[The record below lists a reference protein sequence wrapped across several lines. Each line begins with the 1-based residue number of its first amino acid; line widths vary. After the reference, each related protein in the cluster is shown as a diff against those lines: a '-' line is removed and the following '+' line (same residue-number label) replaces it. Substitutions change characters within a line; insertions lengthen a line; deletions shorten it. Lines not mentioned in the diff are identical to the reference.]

1 MARRHEA
8 TVPPKL
14 LIVYGAIV
22 VVVAI
27 IGIVAI
33 WSFIEQQSV
42 VIRPETLPKVTVV
55 TTRASSQL
63 GAAWVR
69 LLNAAE
75 LQATLV
81 PLETF
86 DPIEGVVIFCDVE
99 VIPPRLAV
107 LLQEFVQRGGALAF
121 VGAPPQTPIGK
132 FKLFYEMGEG
142 SGGIRFSEHVSPVLA
157 RLVPGYVVPAKP
169 ARVALLK
176 ETPRMVVDARWTDSE
191 RAAVMHIEREGARY
205 LWFGF
210 DPRQVAPPKNDIT
223 LHLMLRTAFR
233 WVAGQPVS
241 DGAIGDPQSAKTF
254 TPGSR
259 RKARADGFGFSVDRM
274 RKDDFFSIRMINR
287 GGIPLTNPTV
297 KLWVPPDVTKVAFS
311 GSFIMHRDASLT
323 GIPEDGTVLV
333 SLPRLRRNE
342 DRVMKLKVIER
353 RPRPKGVQDA
363 ATRTR

>member
-1 MARRHEA
+1 MARRQEA

-14 LIVYGAIV
+14 LIIYGSVLV
-22 VVVAI
+22 VVVI

-42 VIRPETLPKVTVV
+42 VIQPEPLPKVTVV

-99 VIPPRLAV
+99 TIPPRLAA
-107 LLQEFVQRGGALAF
+107 LLEEFVRRGGALAF
-121 VGAPPQTPIGK
+121 VGAPPQTPIGR
-132 FKLFYEMGEG
+132 FRLFYEMGEG
-142 SGGIRFSEHVSPVLA
+142 SGGVRFSEHVSPVLA
-157 RLVPGYVVPAKP
+157 RLVPGYIVQAKP

-176 ETPRMVVDARWTDSE
+176 ETPRMVVDARWAGNE
-191 RAAVMHIEREGARY
+191 RAAVMHMERDGARY

-210 DPRQVAPPKNDIT
+210 DPRQLGQRNDRT

-233 WVAGQPVS
+233 WIAGQPVS
-241 DGAIGDPQSAKTF
+241 DGAVGDPQSAKTF
-254 TPGSR
+254 TPDAR
-259 RKARADGFGFSVDRM
+259 RKARGDFGFSVDRM
-274 RKDDFFSIRMINR
+274 RKEDHFSIRMVNR
-287 GGIPLTNPTV
+287 GGIPLLNPTV

-311 GSFIMHRDASLT
+311 GSIIMYRDASLT

-342 DRVMKLKVIER
+342 DRVMKLEVIAR
-353 RPRPKGVQDA
+353 RPRPKAEQHAHSGA
-363 ATRTR
+363 R

>member
-1 MARRHEA
+1 MARRSEA
-8 TVPPKL
+8 AVPPKL
-14 LIVYGAIV
+14 LVIYGAILL
-22 VVVAI
+22 VVVAV
-27 IGIVAI
+27 GVVAI

-42 VIRPETLPKVTVV
+42 VIQPEPLPKVTVV

-81 PLETF
+81 LLETF

-99 VIPPRLAV
+99 VISPRLAV
-107 LLQEFVQRGGALAF
+107 LLDEFVRRGGALAF
-121 VGAPPQTPIGK
+121 VGVPPQTPIGK
-132 FKLFYEMGEG
+132 FKLFYEEGEG

-176 ETPRMVVDARWTDSE
+176 ETPRMVIDARWRDSE
-191 RAAVMHIEREGARY
+191 RAAVMHIERDGARY

-210 DPRQVAPPKNDIT
+210 DPRQLTPDSS
-223 LHLMLRTAFR
+223 LRLMLRTAFR
-233 WVAGQPVS
+233 WIAGQPVS

-259 RKARADGFGFSVDRM
+259 RKARVDGFGFSVDRM
-274 RKDDFFSIRMINR
+274 RKEDQFSIRMVNR
-287 GGIPLTNPTV
+287 GGIPLANPTV

-311 GSFIMHRDASLT
+311 GSIIMHRDASLT

-342 DRVMKLKVIER
+342 DRVMKLEVIAR
-353 RPRPKGVQDA
+353 RPRPKVVQHA
-363 ATRTR
+363 ATGTR

>member
-14 LIVYGAIV
+14 LVLYGLILAV
-22 VVVAI
+22 VLV
-27 IGIVAI
+27 IGIMAI
-33 WSFIEQQSV
+33 WSFIEQQAV
-42 VIRPETLPKVTVV
+42 VILPEPLPKVTVV

-86 DPIEGVVIFCDVE
+86 DPIEGVVLFCDVE
-99 VIPPRLAV
+99 VIPPRLAA
-107 LLQEFVQRGGALAF
+107 LLEEFVRRGGALAF

-132 FKLFYEMGEG
+132 FRLLYEMGDA
-142 SGGIRFSEHVSPVLA
+142 GGGLRFSEHVSPVLA
-157 RLVPGYVVPAKP
+157 RLVPGYVVPAKT

-176 ETPRMVVDARWTDSE
+176 ETPRMVVDARWTGSE

-210 DPRQVAPPKNDIT
+210 DPRQLAPPKNDTT

-233 WVAGQPVS
+233 WIAGQPVS
-241 DGAIGDPQSAKTF
+241 DGAIGDPQNAKTF

-274 RKDDFFSIRMINR
+274 RKDDLFSIRMINR
-287 GGIPLTNPTV
+287 GGIPLANPTV
-297 KLWVPPDVTKVAFS
+297 KLWVPPDVTRVAFR
-311 GSFIMHRDASLT
+311 GSIIMYRDATLT
-323 GIPEDGTVLV
+323 GMPEDGTVLV

-342 DRVMKLKVIER
+342 DRVMKLEVIAR
-353 RPRPKGVQDA
+353 RPRPKAQHANAGS
-363 ATRTR
+363 R

>member
-14 LIVYGAIV
+14 LVLYGLILAV
-22 VVVAI
+22 VVMV
-27 IGIVAI
+27 GVVAI

-42 VIRPETLPKVTVV
+42 VIQPEPLPKVTVV
-55 TTRASSQL
+55 TTRASSEL

-99 VIPPRLAV
+99 VIPPRLAQ
-107 LLQEFVQRGGALAF
+107 LLEEFVRRGGALAF
-121 VGAPPQTPIGK
+121 VGAPPETPIGK
-132 FKLFYEMGEG
+132 FRLFYEMGEG

-157 RLVPGYVVPAKP
+157 RLVPGYVVASKP
-169 ARVALLK
+169 ERVALLK
-176 ETPRMVVDARWTDSE
+176 ETPRMVVDARWRGNE
-191 RAAVMHIEREGARY
+191 RAAVMHIERDGARY

-210 DPRQVAPPKNDIT
+210 DPRQLTPPKNDTT

-241 DGAIGDPQSAKTF
+241 DGAVGDPQSAKTF
-254 TPGSR
+254 TPDSR
-259 RKARADGFGFSVDRM
+259 RKARREFGFSVDRM
-274 RKDDFFSIRMINR
+274 RKEDHFSIRMINR
-287 GGIPLTNPTV
+287 GGVPLSNPTV
-297 KLWVPPDVTKVAFS
+297 KLWVPPDVTRVAFS
-311 GSFIMHRDASLT
+311 GSIIMYRDASLT

-342 DRVMKLKVIER
+342 DRVMKLKVIAR
-353 RPRPKGVQDA
+353 RPRPKAQQQDA
-363 ATRTR
+363 GSR